1 MTHSDAANPSGGL
14 DAQIARLREQAE
26 KVQEQIRTAT
36 ATVSSSDESVTVT
49 VAAGGAVTDVR
60 FGNRA
65 YQRPPQQ
72 LSALLMQVIG
82 KAQRQVSTE
91 VSTAFAGL
99 VGKDSAA
106 MSVLDEFQ
114 PPEPPPE
121 QPPPPAAAPPP
132 TPPPTPPPPLP
143 RPVAKPPVAKPPVVK
158 PPAPQRNPPVRRDM
172 HEIADDEPESWLE
185 DGRIQ

>member
-1 MTHSDAANPSGGL
+1 L

-26 KVQEQIRTAT
+26 KVQEQISTAT

-49 VAAGGAVTDVR
+49 VAAGGAVTNVR

-72 LSALLMQVIG
+72 LAGLLMQVIG
-82 KAQRQVSTE
+82 KAQRQVSTD

-99 VGKDSAA
+99 VGKDSTA
-106 MSVLDEFQ
+106 MSVLNEFQ

-121 QPPPPAAAPPP
+121 QPPPPPAAAPPP
-132 TPPPTPPPPLP
+132 PMPPPRPLP
-143 RPVAKPPVAKPPVVK
+143 PVAKPPVAKPPVVK
-158 PPAPQRNPPVRRDM
+158 PAAPQRNPPVRRDV

>member
-1 MTHSDAANPSGGL
+1 MIKNATVTHSDAADPSGGL

-26 KVQEQIRTAT
+26 KVQEHIRTAT
-36 ATVSSSDESVTVT
+36 ATVNSSDESVTVT
-49 VAAGGAVTDVR
+49 VGAGGAVTDVR

-72 LSALLMQVIG
+72 LAGLLMQVIA
-82 KAQRQVSTE
+82 KAQQKVTADVSAT
-91 VSTAFAGL
+91 FAGL
-99 VGKDSAA
+99 VGKDSTA
-106 MSVLDEFQ
+106 MSLLDQFR

-121 QPPPPAAAPPP
+121 PAVAPMPPPPPPPPA
-132 TPPPTPPPPLP
+132 PPPP
-143 RPVAKPPVAKPPVVK
+143 PPM
-158 PPAPQRNPPVRRDM
+158 PVRRGV

>member
-1 MTHSDAANPSGGL
+1 MTHSDAADPPGGL

-26 KVQEQIRTAT
+26 KVQEHIRTAT

-49 VAAGGAVTDVR
+49 VGAGGAVTDVR
-60 FGNRA
+60 FGDRA

-72 LSALLMQVIG
+72 LAGLLMQVIG
-82 KAQRQVSTE
+82 KAQQKVSTD

-99 VGKDSAA
+99 VGKDSTA
-106 MSVLDEFQ
+106 MSLLDQFR

-121 QPPPPAAAPPP
+121 PTGPPMPPSPIPPPPPMP
-132 TPPPTPPPPLP
+132 T
-143 RPVAKPPVAKPPVVK
+143 
-158 PPAPQRNPPVRRDM
+158 RRSVQEM
-172 HEIADDEPESWLE
+172 ADDEPESWLE